1 MIYFGWWKDMKNRQ
15 KILRIVIIFSV
26 FCIAIATAG
35 KTSRSLAKEDLI
47 SETKQGIVEIY
58 SGFYS
63 ENGVFH
69 RIKHASGFIV
79 NNQETQAYIV
89 TVSNT
94 LKNTKKSKKKYCK
107 KHKIPYKNTT
117 LEDSIQVV
125 IKGDVMV
132 EASIMTESE
141 KENYS
146 ILQVNSKI
154 SEKLPVK
161 FASNKDLII
170 GDNVYALGFEE
181 DAGRYDDDTNRHTE
195 FSAMDVRVNV
205 GNIQDTGANKNGVL
219 YLQHSALVTSGNT
232 GGPLL
237 NKDGYVIGINNA
249 VLSEKGAYT
258 YYSLPIDSVREIL
271 DNFEI
276 PYQSIEKIEIL
287 NKYEKLLEES
297 KKLLE
302 DDRYKTASKTLLQE
316 TLMAGNSITLD
327 ENTDI
332 SELDSMSEQLIK
344 AQLAL
349 ELKMKT
355 TRKVIIVLGVVIVF
369 MGIWLL
375 RLVIWKFKKNKKN
388 QNPQQETTRRN
399 ISGDEPNRPER
410 MTYTRERPDN
420 WQEPQQHRN
429 SSFAQEGGEG
439 TVLLGSAAD
448 FSSDFREQS
457 NSFYYRKTMAT
468 IKNIKTGQVML
479 LEKPEIYIGKKE
491 EMNDFV
497 IRNNSNVSRR
507 HACISWEDEK
517 YYIQD
522 LQSSNGTF
530 VNGVNIEF
538 GNKHKLKNK
547 DKFVLA
553 NEEFIFYE
561 TIQEMNR

>member
-1 MIYFGWWKDMKNRQ
+1 M
-15 KILRIVIIFSV
+15 IFSV
-26 FCIAIATAG
+26 FCIVISVAG
-35 KTSRSLAKEDLI
+35 KTSKVFAKDDLI
-47 SETKQGIVEIY
+47 SETKQGIVEVY

-69 RIKHASGFIV
+69 RIKHASGFVV
-79 NNQETQAYIV
+79 NNQETQSYVV
-89 TVSNT
+89 TVCNA

-107 KHKIPYKNTT
+107 KHKIPYKNVI

-132 EASIMTESE
+132 EASVMTESE

-146 ILQVNSKI
+146 ILQVNSTI
-154 SEKLPVK
+154 SEKTSVK
-161 FASNKDLII
+161 FASNKDLTI

-181 DAGRYDDDTNRHTE
+181 DAGRYDDATNRHTE
-195 FSAMDVRVNV
+195 FIAMDVKVAV

-219 YLQHSALVTSGNT
+219 YLQHSASITSGNT

-249 VLSEKGAYT
+249 VLNEKGSYT
-258 YYSLPIDSVREIL
+258 YYSLPIDNVREIL
-271 DNFEI
+271 DNFNI
-276 PYQSIEKIEIL
+276 PYQSIERADIF
-287 NKYEKLLEES
+287 NNYNTLLEES

-302 DDRYKTASKTLLQE
+302 DDKYKSSSKELLQE
-316 TLMAGNSITLD
+316 TLMQANNIVLD

-332 SELDSMSEQLIK
+332 NQLNTISEQLIK
-344 AQLAL
+344 AQLVL

-355 TRKVIIVLGVVIVF
+355 IRKVIIILAVIIAF
-369 MGIWLL
+369 IGIWLI
-375 RLVIWKFKKNKKN
+375 RLVIWKIKNSKKEQISQSHGTTKINISN
-388 QNPQQETTRRN
+388 GRQDRATYTEERIDNHQEFNERRN
-399 ISGDEPNRPER
+399 SVNLQDE
-410 MTYTRERPDN
+410 
-420 WQEPQQHRN
+420 
-429 SSFAQEGGEG
+429 GEG

-457 NSFYYRKTMAT
+457 NNFYYRRNMAT
-468 IKNIKTGQVML
+468 IKNTKTGQVLL

-530 VNGVNIEF
+530 VNGINVEF
-538 GNKHKLKNK
+538 GNKHRLKNK

-561 TIQEMNR
+561 TIQGLNR